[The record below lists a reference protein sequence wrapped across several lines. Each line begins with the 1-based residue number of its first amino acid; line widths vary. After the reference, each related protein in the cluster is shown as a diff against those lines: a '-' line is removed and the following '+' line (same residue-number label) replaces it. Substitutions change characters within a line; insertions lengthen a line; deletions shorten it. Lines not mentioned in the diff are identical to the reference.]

1 MPARGDTQSR
11 GNAVPGTLNYVE
23 GQVSLDSQPLNSK
36 SIGEAIWEPGQSITT
51 ENGKAEVLLTPGVFL
66 GVGSNSAVKMISPS
80 LTNTEIG
87 VEEGEASVE
96 CAEIH
101 KQNDIRIDADG
112 VTTELLKNGYYDF
125 DAAHNQVRVLDGEA
139 IVDDSGRQVKVKG
152 GHELTLNQEN
162 TKPQGFDKKLYE
174 SSDLYNWSS
183 LRSAYLA
190 EANVDLGP
198 SYIAG
203 GGYGLGWYGAGWYW
217 DPWFSAYTFIPGD
230 GIFYSPFGWG
240 FYSPFYAFYA
250 FDAPISLA
258 MDASIITSIMTIGG
272 GVLAHI
278 TRREFAAAG
287 FILVMDMQRRRADML
302 AMVSAAA
309 VVEQFAAAD
318 SRVAEVAS
326 MAVVDLEV
334 EDTGGKE
341 ERLGLRAALSGG
353 QAGRGGVPLL
363 RRLIAS
369 LFKNKSAPRARKR
382 SSQTS
387 GSSVRELAESG

>member
-1 MPARGDTQSR
+1 MRYLRSTLTTGFLLTALLAMPARGDTQSR

-66 GVGSNSAVKMISPS
+66 RVGSNSAVKMISPS

-96 CAEIH
+96 IAEIH

-162 TKPQGFDKKLYE
+162 TKPQGFDKKAYE

-240 FYSPFYAFYA
+240 FYSPFYAFMRSMLR
-250 FDAPISLA
+250 FSLA
-258 MDASIITSIMTIGG
+258 MDTSIITSIMTIGG

-353 QAGRGGVPLL
+353 QAGRGGVPL
-363 RRLIAS
+363 
-369 LFKNKSAPRARKR
+369 FFC
-382 SSQTS
+382 
-387 GSSVRELAESG
+387 GG

>member
-1 MPARGDTQSR
+1 MRYLRSTLTAGFLLAASLAMPARGDTQPR

-36 SIGEAIWEPGQSITT
+36 SIGETILEPGQSITT

-66 GVGSNSAVKMISPS
+66 RVGSNSAVKMISPS

-96 CAEIH
+96 VAEIH

-112 VTTELLKNGYYDF
+112 ATTELLKNGYYDF

-139 IVDDSGRQVKVKG
+139 IVDDNGRQVKVKG
-152 GHELTLNQEN
+152 GHALALNQESGG
-162 TKPQGFDKKLYE
+162 KPQSFDKKAYE
-174 SSDLYNWSS
+174 ASDLYNWSS
-183 LRSAYLA
+183 LRSAYVA

-240 FYSPFYAFYA
+240 FYSPFYAF
-250 FDAPISLA
+250 DAPFFA
-258 MDASIITSIMTIGG
+258 YGHYPHRFDHDFRGWGPGPHYAQGVRGG
-272 GVLAHI
+272 GFHAGHGYV
-278 TRREFAAAG
+278 AARGGIASNG
-287 FILVMDMQRRRADML
+287 FR
-302 AMVSAAA
+302 
-309 VVEQFAAAD
+309 
-318 SRVAEVAS
+318 
-326 MAVVDLEV
+326 
-334 EDTGGKE
+334 G
-341 ERLGLRAALSGG
+341 SGG
-353 QAGRGGVPLL
+353 VHSDGFSGGGGGFHGGGSGFGGGGHGR
-363 RRLIAS
+363 
-369 LFKNKSAPRARKR
+369 
-382 SSQTS
+382 
-387 GSSVRELAESG
+387 